1 MHAKTGRD
9 LLCDCGSARTDLAAQ
24 HDARRC
30 SVSLR
35 TVSHTLEGHL
45 AERLRYVAY
54 RERVSESAVIEF
66 ALRGL
71 LADGEDGQLG
81 QRMRDG
87 GATLRRK
94 TR

>member
-1 MHAKTGRD
+1 MHAKQIRQI
-9 LLCDCGSARTDLAAQ
+9 LCDCGVGRSDLTTQRGTVPCA
-24 HDARRC
+24 
-30 SVSLR
+30 VPIR

-45 AERLRYVAY
+45 AEQLRYVAY

-71 LADGEDGQLG
+71 LVDGEDGQLG

-94 TR
+94 VH